1 MSSYQAPQK
10 QANDPSFVFDTSV
23 NPNNMEEQSSVMH
36 QDRIENSDVFKSVN
50 MSAIPQS
57 Q

>member
-23 NPNNMEEQSSVMH
+23 NPNNMEEQSNVMH